1 MTVLAGSANDE
12 ISHEEEAMV
21 VGSLIQDASGM
32 ELRSK
37 NLDILYHYTYA
48 SLVFEND
55 YLRY

>member
-1 MTVLAGSANDE
+1 MLAGSANDE